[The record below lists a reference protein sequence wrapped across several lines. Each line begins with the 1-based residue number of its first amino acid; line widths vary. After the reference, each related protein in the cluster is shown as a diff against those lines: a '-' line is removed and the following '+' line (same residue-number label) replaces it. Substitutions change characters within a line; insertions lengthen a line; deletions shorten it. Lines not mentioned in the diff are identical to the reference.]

1 MTTPLV
7 LPPLEKEIC
16 GAKANIDYFDWLKCL
31 TALPRVFVTFVNPLP
46 YLPGSTSIVTGRDRS
61 LIYSIKKQAVP
72 AKKIS
77 PATSEEVIDDS
88 KASVTGEVWRA
99 RTCMHRLRHNRDDQ
113 ITPKPRIPGFSSIT
127 WN

>member
-46 YLPGSTSIVTGRDRS
+46 YLFILER
-61 LIYSIKKQAVP
+61 VP
-72 AKKIS
+72 L
-77 PATSEEVIDDS
+77 AT
-88 KASVTGEVWRA
+88 A
-99 RTCMHRLRHNRDDQ
+99 
-113 ITPKPRIPGFSSIT
+113 PF
-127 WN
+127 